1 MRKPLYL
8 LLAFLLATI
17 FSTEIGARKIT
28 SNPGNA
34 KKVSNTS
41 KARHS
46 NEITVEEIA
55 PEDTTADMI
64 PGSFMVASQCEACNR
79 GYRLNQIEFN
89 GFDKLLKNGKESFFI
104 TNHTDRTLTGIT
116 LYIDYRTPSG
126 KQLTK
131 RFIKLSCR
139 IPAGETRKADIPTFD
154 TQRSFYY
161 LRSEKPKK
169 GGNPFEVIF
178 DPVAYYLQF

>member
-1 MRKPLYL
+1 MKKLIYILTAILLIALYSSE
-8 LLAFLLATI
+8 T
-17 FSTEIGARKIT
+17 GARKIT
-28 SNPGNA
+28 YNPGNL
-34 KKVSNTS
+34 KKTTTDKS
-41 KARHS
+41 KSQGTTIIA
-46 NEITVEEIA
+46 EEIA
-55 PEDTTADMI
+55 PEDTAADMV

-104 TNHTDRTLTGIT
+104 TNYTDRTLTGIA
-116 LYIDYRTPSG
+116 LYIDYRTPDG
-126 KQLTK
+126 RQLTK
-131 RFIKLSCR
+131 RFLKLSCR

-161 LRSEKPKK
+161 LRSERPKK
-169 GGNPFEVIF
+169 GGNAFDVIF